1 MTFWNCSKSII
12 RRSGLF
18 DPKYYLLKNPDIR
31 FADTDPLN
39 HFIKFGW
46 REDRN
51 PSAHFD
57 VKFYLETNPDVK
69 RTGINPLVHYIKY
82 GAKEG
87 RRALPSDRFMPSKDI
102 PKQLNNLNIKKKKR
116 TESLRFFLEYT
127 KSHGLR
133 HSLKRACEKLF
144 LGKELKKP
152 DHQSSVNLL
161 GNQPPKRKPSIKKVI
176 EKIDKKISIIIPTKN
191 AGDEFS
197 FLMKV
202 LRMQEGFREIE
213 IVIVDSGS
221 TDDTVEIAKYNN
233 AKIVQIKPKE
243 FTHSYARNL
252 GAKNATGD
260 YLLFTVQDALPP
272 SLTWLYELFQVLKN
286 EDVVAVSCAE
296 TPREDA
302 DLFYRQVCWNHYNFL
317 GINDGDRIFSLPE
330 KTDHISLRQNAQL
343 SDLANLISREV
354 FEKYQYRLGYAE
366 DLDLGIR
373 LIKDG
378 YKIAFLGSVRI
389 IHSHD
394 RLPYYHL
401 KRGYVDNQFLSDV
414 FEDFVI
420 PKITMEDFIPDLAF
434 TYIFTN
440 RLNIYLDDLPRPLTP
455 IDFEEQVIR
464 FFEQRHQY
472 NYPNELPD
480 FKNQYLDQKA
490 QSFLEDL
497 ISTSGF
503 QFADRRYDGF
513 LTMAFLGYVGITFN
527 YLKNTYEFIDDLLL
541 GEIKECF
548 TKSFSIL
555 AGSHLAYCNKNRTG
569 TELQDMDKLH
579 KTLMEGV

>member
-1 MTFWNCSKSII
+1 MTFWRSNKSII
-12 RRSGLF
+12 KRSKLF
-18 DPKYYLLKNPDIR
+18 DQRYYLLKNPDVR
-31 FADTDPLN
+31 VADTDPLN

-46 REDRN
+46 REGRN
-51 PSAHFD
+51 PSEDFD
-57 VKFYLETNPDVK
+57 VTFYLETNPDVK
-69 RTGINPLVHYIKY
+69 QSGMNPLVHYIRF
-82 GAKEG
+82 GTKEG
-87 RRALPSDRFMPSKDI
+87 RHVLPL
-102 PKQLNNLNIKKKKR
+102 KQLIPTNTTLNPKNRINSNVNTFGEKPYKHKPIAKKAIG
-116 TESLRFFLEYT
+116 F
-127 KSHGLR
+127 
-133 HSLKRACEKLF
+133 
-144 LGKELKKP
+144 
-152 DHQSSVNLL
+152 
-161 GNQPPKRKPSIKKVI
+161 
-176 EKIDKKISIIIPTKN
+176 IDKKISIIIPTKN
-191 AGDEFS
+191 AGEEFS

-202 LRMQEGFREIE
+202 LRLQKGFREIE

-221 TDDTVEIAKYNN
+221 TDNTLAIAAHNN
-233 AKIVQIKPKE
+233 AKIIQIKPSE
-243 FTHSYARNL
+243 FTHSFARNL
-252 GAKNATGD
+252 GADNATGD

-272 SLTWLYELFQVLKN
+272 SHTWLYELFQVLKN

-296 TPREDA
+296 TSREDA
-302 DLFYRQVCWNHYNFL
+302 DLFYRQICWNHYNFL

-354 FEKYQYRLGYAE
+354 FEKYHYRLGYAE

-389 IHSHD
+389 IHSHN

-420 PKITMEDFIPDLAF
+420 PKITMGDFIPDLAF

-440 RLNIYLDDLPRPLTP
+440 RLIMFLNELQRPLTP
-455 IDFEEQVIR
+455 LEFEEHVIR
-464 FFEQRHQY
+464 FFEERHQY
-472 NYPNELPD
+472 NFPHELPD
-480 FKNQYLDQKA
+480 FKEQYFDQKA
-490 QSFLEDL
+490 QTFLEDL

-503 QFADRRYDGF
+503 QFAGRRYDGS

-527 YLKNTYEFIDDLLL
+527 YLKNTYETIDNLLL

-555 AGSHLAYCNKNRTG
+555 VGSYLAYCNKNRTG
-569 TELQDMDKLH
+569 AELQDMDKLH